1 MSTGQSTFCPSNAPD
16 RQRFGATVRVMQR
29 RDFLLSSFALSIGW
43 ATTACGGSG
52 SKAITGGG
60 LVARFAKYPVAD
72 EPNADLAK
80 VVWPT
85 FVTDAKPEVKTL
97 YEFQLTHGELM
108 RFMPCYCG
116 CGKTAG
122 HKSNRD
128 CYVQKVNADGSAVL
142 DSMAPT

>member
-1 MSTGQSTFCPSNAPD
+1 
-16 RQRFGATVRVMQR
+16 VLR
-29 RDFLLSSFALSIGW
+29 RDFLFSAVLLSFGW
-43 ATTACGGSG
+43 GAAACGGSRSTATSG
-52 SKAITGGG
+52 DD
-60 LVARFAKYPVAD
+60 LVARFARYSVAD

-80 VVWPT
+80 VVWPS

-97 YEFQLTHGELM
+97 YEFQLSHGELM
-108 RFMPCYCG
+108 RYMPCFCG
-116 CGKTAG
+116 CGQTAG